1 MACEPGG
8 ATAPFSG
15 IAPGGGGGDAGMG
28 CACDGMVCDG
38 VMEPG
43 RVDELPAAAAA
54 AGTVASEFT
63 DAMPDGSR
71 ESSVVTLGSSPS
83 DPCGAVT

>member
-8 ATAPFSG
+8 ATAPPRG
-15 IAPGGGGGDAGMG
+15 IAPAGGGGEGGMG
-28 CACDGMVCDG
+28 CACAGTECEG

-43 RVDELPAAAAA
+43 RADELPAAAAA

-63 DAMPDGSR
+63 DAMPDGS
-71 ESSVVTLGSSPS
+71 E
-83 DPCGAVT
+83 